1 MNNQVQ
7 YYYHTIKIISKK
19 FLHSGT
25 LTNMITLPRVCNVL
39 IMKSNC
45 KILLYINKRI
55 SFMNNFI
62 LKKYIFIL
70 KKNV

>member
-25 LTNMITLPRVCNVL
+25 LTNMITLPRVV
-39 IMKSNC
+39 M
-45 KILLYINKRI
+45 
-55 SFMNNFI
+55 F
-62 LKKYIFIL
+62 
-70 KKNV
+70 